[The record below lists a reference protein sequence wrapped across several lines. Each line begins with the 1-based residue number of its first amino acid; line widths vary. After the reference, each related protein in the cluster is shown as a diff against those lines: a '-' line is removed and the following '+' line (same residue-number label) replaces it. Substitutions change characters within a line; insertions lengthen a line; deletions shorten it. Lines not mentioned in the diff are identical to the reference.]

1 MSLINFKALVKKV
14 NLKPKGVKEIVLE
27 ITDSALDGQMERLS
41 GMIDTRVDVE
51 LEAQIITYSVKVE
64 TRTSKPVIEYQVDE
78 TGIVKQV
85 EKTHEQIE
93 ADLGLPAEKIKTED
107 KHEQLDVDIF
117 NSFMLEGFGPQYDDL
132 PYNFEDIV
140 KKRLDGDTFNK
151 IGKDYGLNSIE
162 MLQKLTD
169 YQKRV
174 APLAQKWWEWKEE
187 QGDVKVEKEPPET
200 PEDNTEEEESAKEE
214 PAAEEKTDSQ
224 FDEIEDFG
232 DDEEEAS

>member
-41 GMIDTRVDVE
+41 GMIDTKVDVE
-51 LEAQIITYSVKVE
+51 LEAQIINYSIKVE
-64 TRTSKPVIEYQVDE
+64 TRTSRPVVEYQVDE
-78 TGIVKQV
+78 TGIVKPI
-85 EKTHEQIE
+85 EKTHEQLE

-107 KHEQLDVDIF
+107 KQEQLDVDIF
-117 NSFMLEGFGPQYDDL
+117 NSFMLEGFGPQYEDL

-151 IGKDYGLNSIE
+151 IGKEYGLNSIE
-162 MLQKLTD
+162 MLQVLTD

-187 QGDVKVEKEPPET
+187 QGEAKVVKAENEAPESSEEVPEKEDPET
-200 PEDNTEEEESAKEE
+200 
-214 PAAEEKTDSQ
+214 AETSDSQ

-232 DDEEEAS
+232 DDDEEEAS